1 VVDTGGK
8 VEVRTVRLGR
18 DFGQTVEIVDGIK
31 AGDHVIMNPPDALAS
46 GMIVRVAEPTKVA
59 EK

>member
-1 VVDTGGK
+1 
-8 VEVRTVRLGR
+8 
-18 DFGQTVEIVDGIK
+18 VEIVDGVK

-46 GMIVRVAEPTKVA
+46 GTTVRVAEPTKVA